1 MMTLKQI
8 SLAFVCLTVSVCAFS
23 QTSVRSYTQVFSQNL
38 KGGTAIFGNT
48 SMSIIDN
55 SSVNLTKMNETSV
68 SNNSA
73 GGLGFSNYGNDGEN
87 MQPVSIDAASSN
99 VSLFNLGASG
109 WRYFQ
114 ASSDAT
120 YGATWRTLVNPAA
133 WTAANASFGYGTP
146 VTTSIPSGKPSTYY
160 LKTINIPS
168 PSLYTQFNFTA
179 NFADGGI
186 VYINGVEVTRANMPA
201 GAPLYNTLATV
212 TGLVTG
218 ATFSVPASY
227 FTAGNN
233 VIAVEIHKRTTGGS
247 ITYWDMA
254 MTGVTFSPTNS
265 SSADL
270 VLPQGTNTIKFARLY
285 WGGRISNS
293 VVTDAPDTL
302 RKVKIRKG
310 NSGAYTPAL
319 APDGN
324 TDEFAINGSEVTYQS
339 YVDVTSF
346 VQQYGAGTYTVAD
359 VPSTPGAISNGGK
372 YAGWCIMIA
381 YENTALPYNSVRI
394 YDGYSQVYDGGAGAS
409 QTVTLS
415 GLNVPS
421 NALELG
427 DAVMSTMA
435 WEGDANLSAS
445 AGNPAGD
452 FVKVNGIAVSNA
464 MNPVTNFWNGTIS
477 RNGVSVTTKS
487 PNYSNQM
494 GIDID
499 EVQVGTGYGILPGAS
514 SVTFVF
520 GTEADQYFPS
530 IFGFAIRM
538 KDPIITI
545 NKAVADASGNS
556 TLESGEVLTY
566 TLTGDNTGKGNA
578 YNTVVVDSL
587 PTNVT
592 YVANSLQIISAP
604 GIPANSVN
612 QTDAA
617 DGDFALKGNVG
628 TRNYVKFFIGTGA
641 TSTAGG
647 TIGINQSYTLKLK
660 VKALT
665 IPGSVTNT
673 ARVIANSQA
682 GETFTDD
689 ATALIGPAGS
699 PLSVTLFDFTAKLQN
714 ANAVL
719 FWETQNEINNDHFEV
734 QRSGDAIHFDKAGI
748 VASIGNTT
756 TVHDYNFTDPL
767 SNITAS
773 VLYYRLKIV
782 SHDGKIIY
790 SRIIA
795 LRLKGSAVD
804 FNVYPNPFAGD
815 IKVAFKAVADADYT
829 FRIISF
835 DGKEILTRKAEIQKG
850 DNVFVLK
857 DLESIAAGS
866 YILEINTGTEK
877 IIKKIVKR

>member
-8 SLAFVCLTVSVCAFS
+8 LSAIICLAISACAFS

-38 KGGTAIFGNT
+38 KGSTTIFGNT
-48 SMSIIDN
+48 SMSIVDN
-55 SSVNLTKMNETSV
+55 SVVNLTKMNETGV
-68 SNNSA
+68 ASNTA
-73 GGLGFSNYGNDGEN
+73 GGLGFSNYGNDNEN
-87 MQPVSIDAASSN
+87 MQPVSIDAASST
-99 VSLFNLGASG
+99 VPLFNLGATG
-109 WRYFQ
+109 WRYYQ
-114 ASSDAT
+114 ASSDAA
-120 YGATWRTLVNPAA
+120 YGTTWRTLVNPAA
-133 WTAANASFGYGTP
+133 WTAANASFGYGTT
-146 VTTSIPSGKPSTYY
+146 VITSIPTGKPSTYY

-179 NFADGGI
+179 NFADGGV
-186 VYINGVEVTRANMPA
+186 VYINGVEVTRANMPT

-212 TGLVTG
+212 SGLVTG
-218 ATFSVPASY
+218 ATFSVPSSY

-233 VIAVEIHKRTTGGS
+233 VIAVEIHKKTVAAA

-270 VLPQGTNTIKFARLY
+270 VLPAGTNTIKFARLY

-293 VVTDAPDTL
+293 VVTAAPDTL

-310 NSGAYTPAL
+310 TTGAYASAL
-319 APDGN
+319 APADN
-324 TDEFAINGSEVTYQS
+324 TDQFAINTSEVTYQS
-339 YVDVTSF
+339 YVDVTSY

-372 YAGWCIMIA
+372 YAGWCIIIA
-381 YENTALPYNSVRI
+381 YENTSMPYNSIRI

-415 GLNVPS
+415 GLNVP
-421 NALELG
+421 NNELLLG

-445 AGNPAGD
+445 VNNPEGD
-452 FVKVNGIAVSNA
+452 FVKVNGIAVSNT
-464 MNPVTNFWNGTIS
+464 MNPVTNFWNGSITK
-477 RNGVSVTTKS
+477 NGANVTTKN

-514 SVTFVF
+514 SVNFVF

-530 IFGFAIRM
+530 IFGFSIRM

-545 NKAVADASGNS
+545 NKSVSDANGNG

-604 GIPANSVN
+604 GIPSTSVN

-617 DGDFALKGNVG
+617 DADFALKGNVG

-641 TSTAGG
+641 TSNAGG
-647 TIGINQSYTLKLK
+647 TISVNESYTLKLK

-689 ATALIGPAGS
+689 GTALIGPAGS
-699 PLSVTLFDFTAKLQN
+699 PLSVTLFDFTAKLQGS
-714 ANAVL
+714 NAVL

-734 QRSGDAIHFDKAGI
+734 QRSEDAIHFDKAGT
-748 VASIGNTT
+748 VGSIGNATT
-756 TVHDYNFTDPL
+756 IHDYNFTDP
-767 SNITAS
+767 ITNPAAS
-773 VLYYRLKIV
+773 VFYYRLKIV
-782 SHDGKIIY
+782 SRDGSIIY
-790 SRIIA
+790 TRIIA

-804 FNVYPNPFAGD
+804 YNVYPNPFIGD
-815 IKVAFKAVADADYT
+815 IKIAFKAAADADYA
-829 FRIISF
+829 FRIVSF
-835 DGKEILTRKAEIQKG
+835 DGREILSRKAAIQKG
-850 DNVFVLK
+850 ENVFVLK

-866 YILEINTGTEK
+866 YILEISNGTEK
-877 IIKKIVKR
+877 IIKKIIKR

>member
-8 SLAFVCLTVSVCAFS
+8 LAAFVCLTISVCTFS

-38 KGGTAIFGNT
+38 KGSTTIFGNT
-48 SMSIIDN
+48 SMSIVDN
-55 SSVNLTKMNETSV
+55 STVNLTKMNETGV
-68 SNNSA
+68 STNSS
-73 GGLGFSNYGNDGEN
+73 GGLGFSKYGNDDEN
-87 MQPVSIDAASSN
+87 MQPVSIDAASS
-99 VSLFNLGASG
+99 VVPLFNMGASG
-109 WRYFQ
+109 WRYYQ

-120 YGATWRTLVNPAA
+120 YGTTWRTLVNPAA
-133 WTAANASFGYGTP
+133 WTAANASFGYGTA
-146 VTTSIPSGKPSTYY
+146 VTTSIPTGKPSTYY
-160 LKTINIPS
+160 LKTINIPT

-179 NFADGGI
+179 SFADGGV
-186 VYINGVEVTRANMPA
+186 VYINGVEVTRANMPS
-201 GAPLYNTLATV
+201 GAPSYNTLATV
-212 TGLVTG
+212 SGLVTG
-218 ATFSVPASY
+218 STFSVPSSY
-227 FTAGNN
+227 FTTGDN
-233 VIAVEIHKRTTGGS
+233 VIAVEIHKKTAAGS
-247 ITYWDMA
+247 LTYWDMA

-270 VLPQGTNTIKFARLY
+270 VLPAGTNTIKFARLY

-293 VVTDAPDTL
+293 VVTAAPDTL

-310 NSGAYTPAL
+310 TSGAYSSAF
-319 APDGN
+319 APVAN
-324 TDEFAINGSEVTYQS
+324 TDQFAINGSEVTYQS

-346 VQQYGAGTYTVAD
+346 IQQYGAGTYTIAD
-359 VPSTPGAISNGGK
+359 VPSTPGAVSNGGK

-381 YENTALPYNSVRI
+381 YENTVMPYNSVRI
-394 YDGYSQVYDGGAGAS
+394 YDGYSQVFDGGAGAS

-415 GLNVPS
+415 GLNVP
-421 NALELG
+421 NNTLELG

-445 AGNPAGD
+445 SGNPEGD

-464 MNPVTNFWNGTIS
+464 MNPVTNFWNGSVTK
-477 RNGVSVTTKS
+477 NGANVTTKN
-487 PNYSNQM
+487 PNYTNQM

-530 IFGFAIRM
+530 IFGFSIRM

-545 NKAVADASGNS
+545 NKTVSDASGNG

-566 TLTGDNTGKGNA
+566 TLTGNNTGKGSA
-578 YNTVVVDSL
+578 YNTAVVDSL

-592 YVANSLQIISAP
+592 YVASSLQIISAP
-604 GIPANSVN
+604 GIPASSVN

-617 DGDFALKGNVG
+617 DADYAMKGNVG
-628 TRNYVKFFIGTGA
+628 TRSYVKFFIGAGA

-647 TIGINQSYTLKLK
+647 TIAVNESYTLKLK
-660 VKALT
+660 VKAQT

-673 ARVIANSQA
+673 ARVVANSEA
-682 GETFTDD
+682 GESFTDD

-714 ANAVL
+714 SNALL

-734 QRSGDAIHFDKAGI
+734 QRSEDAIHFDKVGS
-748 VASIGNTT
+748 VVSIGNST

-767 SNITAS
+767 GGVT
-773 VLYYRLKIV
+773 VPVVYYRLKIV
-782 SHDGKIIY
+782 SNDGKIIY
-790 SRIIA
+790 TRIIA
-795 LRLKGSAVD
+795 VRLKGSALD

-815 IKVAFKAVADADYT
+815 IKIAFKAMADADYS
-829 FRIISF
+829 FRIVSF
-835 DGKEILTRKAEIQKG
+835 DGREILTRKAEIQKG

-866 YILEINTGTEK
+866 YILEISNGTEK